1 MIKEDLLYYF
11 KYGNRFCGVEVLQV
25 NGENKYYGILLKK
38 KRKELDIE
46 TSFEAD
52 DIDTLK
58 TFITKDKPITL
69 VINTDFVLT
78 KKVQGKTSESLELAH
93 LAFPNI
99 KIEDFYFETLSQNE
113 NHFISICRKSY
124 VDDLLKAFNSSGL
137 AVIDFTLGSL
147 ISSSIANF
155 ISTSDIKT
163 SNSLIALEDSR
174 IRDISSERI
183 SQEITYSI
191 NGLDVNNHFVLGFAA
206 ALNLVLKDPK
216 IKSSFTATKA
226 NLNTVFQQKQFAKHF
241 LKIGLS
247 ALFVALLINFL
258 LFNHYYSGVQTLR
271 ETAQILESSKVK
283 MVSLNEKVE
292 KTEKMVEDVLQG
304 SASKSSFYVDVIIN
318 NLPRSILLKEL
329 NYQPLIKKIK
339 EDKAIENHKNT
350 ILISGE
356 SSNSLEFSQ
365 WISQLENFKWIE
377 SVDILSFEDLSNSS
391 SNFTLK
397 LNIKHETE
405 N

>member
-1 MIKEDLLYYF
+1 MTKDLLSYL
-11 KYGNRFCGVEVLQV
+11 KYGNRFCGVEVLQL

-52 DIDTLK
+52 DIEALK
-58 TFITKDKPITL
+58 TYISKDKPITL

-78 KKVQGKTSESLELAH
+78 KKVQGKTSESLKLAH

-124 VDDLLKAFNSSGL
+124 VDDLLKAFNSYGL

-155 ISTSDIKT
+155 VSTGDIKT

-174 IRDISSERI
+174 IRDISTERI

-191 NGLDVNNHFVLGFAA
+191 NGLDINNHFILGFAA
-206 ALNLVLKDPK
+206 ALNLVLKDST
-216 IKSSFTATKA
+216 IKSSFTDIKAT
-226 NLNTVFQQKQFAKHF
+226 LNTDFQQKQFSKHF

-247 ALFVALLINFL
+247 ALFVVLLINFL
-258 LFNHYYSGVQTLR
+258 LFNHYYSEVKTLR

-283 MVSLNEKVE
+283 MLSLNEKVE
-292 KTEKMVEDVLQG
+292 KTEKMVEDVLQS

-318 NLPRSILLKEL
+318 NLPESILLKEL
-329 NYQPLIKKIK
+329 NYQPLLKKIK
-339 EDKAIENHKNT
+339 EDKAVESHKNT
-350 ILISGE
+350 ILISGD
-356 SSNSLEFSQ
+356 SNKSIEFSQ
-365 WISQLENFKWIE
+365 WLSQLENFEWIA
-377 SVDILSFEDLSNSS
+377 SVEILSFEDLSKSTSS
-391 SNFTLK
+391 FTVK
-397 LNIKHETE
+397 LNMQDDTE